1 MTRLVKTWLPQESF
15 WILHPMAQEFGPF
28 KVLYTKDKSKNKKES
43 STIMW
48 AIAMLVDPHED
59 NLIRNQSLKEK
70 KALIAE
76 DYLNDKKFNWDH
88 PEIKGL
94 REFYFDNCLTIAEK
108 ELVRYE
114 EKLVQ
119 RGDFISD
126 QSYTMDFYD
135 DRGKIVKGTADQL
148 DKMMLNSSK
157 IFAEIENIKDKLTR
171 EDVEGQLKGGATE
184 SASEAGML

>member
-1 MTRLVKTWLPQESF
+1 MVRLVKAWLPQENF
-15 WILHPMAQEFGPF
+15 WVLNPMAQEFGPF
-28 KVLYTKDKSKNKKES
+28 KVFYTKDKSKNKKES

-48 AIAMLVDPHED
+48 AVAMLIDPHEE
-59 NLIRNQSLKEK
+59 NLIRNQSDKEK

-76 DYLNDKKFNWDH
+76 DYLNDKKFNWEH
-88 PEIKGL
+88 PEIKEL
-94 REFYFDNCLTIAEK
+94 RDFYFDNCLTIAEK

-119 RGDFISD
+119 RGDFIST
-126 QSYTMDFYD
+126 QGYTMDSYD
-135 DRGKIVKGTADQL
+135 DRGKVIKGTADQL

-157 IFAEIENIKDKLTR
+157 IFAEIENIKDKLTK
-171 EDVEGQLKGGATE
+171 EDVDGQLKGGATE